1 VTPPED
7 RPSEAT
13 RKAEQSEAQDAHV
26 ADRAPTAEEEEA
38 AEAFR
43 STLSREER
51 ESIAEHE
58 RDMGQRGADAKGEGR
73 PE

>member
-13 RKAEQSEAQDAHV
+13 RKAEQSDAQQAHV

-38 AEAFR
+38 AEEFG
-43 STLSREER
+43 STLSQEER
-51 ESIAEHE
+51 ASVAEHE
-58 RDMGQRGADAKGEGR
+58 REMGQRGADAKGEGR
-73 PE
+73 LE